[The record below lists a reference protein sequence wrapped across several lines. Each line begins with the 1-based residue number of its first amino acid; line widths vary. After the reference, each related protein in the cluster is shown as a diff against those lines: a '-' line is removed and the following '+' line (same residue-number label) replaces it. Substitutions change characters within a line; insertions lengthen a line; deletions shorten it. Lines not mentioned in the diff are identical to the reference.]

1 MIKKILKFF
10 KFFVVGVV
18 WTPAFL
24 YLARWLMIWIWQFD
38 IFYKKQWVVMAGFWN
53 NNGVIIGFSDYM
65 LFTALLVL
73 ILLWILGWRFFYKAD
88 YLKIL
93 MIPVNYIA
101 NYEIKKYEKEDK
113 HVTFKNIAIAE
124 KMTIEDV
131 IQERIQKEKDKEHIK
146 EADQL
151 RKKISEKIIKRKEQ

>member
-1 MIKKILKFF
+1 MGCYGRFLEQQRRYYRFF
-10 KFFVVGVV
+10 G
-18 WTPAFL
+18 L
-24 YLARWLMIWIWQFD
+24 YAVYGF
-38 IFYKKQWVVMAGFWN
+38 AGSYCSLDFR
-53 NNGVIIGFSDYM
+53 V
-65 LFTALLVL
+65 AL
-73 ILLWILGWRFFYKAD
+73 FYKAD

-93 MIPVNYIA
+93 MMPVNYIA

-131 IQERIQKEKDKEHIK
+131 IQERIQKEKETEHIK

-151 RKKISEKIIKRKEQ
+151 RKNISEKIIKRREQ